1 MMSPS
6 SSVESFE
13 SDMVV
18 LDSEVLVCYRVRRMC
33 RLIACNIINFENRG
47 YFLGMC

>member
-6 SSVESFE
+6 SSVESSE

-18 LDSEVLVCYRVRRMC
+18 LDSEVLVCYRVWRKC
-33 RLIACNIINFENRG
+33 RLIACNVINVGNRG
-47 YFLGMC
+47 YF